1 MERKMIK
8 LVATDMDGTFLDSK
22 KEFDPKFIDIFHE
35 LNKLHIKFVVASGQQ
50 YYRLYQ
56 RFIPMSEDICFI
68 AENGTFVAMGS
79 QKLFANEIRRDLV
92 NQAIDIIEKT
102 PRLFMIMCGTKAA
115 YIEKKYQSYEYEV
128 KKYYCMYEFV
138 DSFDEVD
145 DEIIKLAIYDPD
157 YNIKELLADVLSQLP
172 KELKTVTSGN
182 EWMDITNKEANK
194 GLSMTFLEEY
204 LGVHR
209 DEAMAFGDQMNDYE
223 LLKSVKYS
231 YAMDNAVD
239 EIKDIAYG
247 IVPSN
252 IEQGVLIKLEE
263 LIKNKGHIK

>member
-1 MERKMIK
+1 MIK
-8 LVATDMDGTFLDSK
+8 LVATDMDGTFLDSD
-22 KEFDPKFIDIFHE
+22 KEFDPRFIDVFHE
-35 LNKLHIKFVVASGQQ
+35 LKKLGIQFVVASGQQ

-56 RFIPMSEDICFI
+56 RFIPMSEDMCFI
-68 AENGTFVAMGS
+68 AENGTYVAMGS
-79 QKLFANEIRRDLV
+79 QKLFANEIKRELV
-92 NQAIDIIEKT
+92 DQAVEIIENT

-115 YIEKKYQSYEYEV
+115 YIEKKYRDYEYEV

-138 DSFDEVD
+138 DSFDDVD
-145 DEIIKLAIYDPD
+145 DEIIKLAIYDPE
-157 YNIKELLADVLSQLP
+157 YRIKELLNDVLLQLP

-194 GLSMTFLEEY
+194 GLSMIFLQEY
-204 LGVHR
+204 LGIHD
-209 DEAMAFGDQMNDYE
+209 DEAVAFGDQMNDYE

-231 YAMDNAVD
+231 FAMDNAVD
-239 EIKDIAYG
+239 AIKEIAYG

-263 LIKNKGHIK
+263 IIKNKGNI

>member
-1 MERKMIK
+1 MIK
-8 LVATDMDGTFLDSK
+8 LVATDMDGTFLNSD
-22 KEFDPKFIDIFHE
+22 KEFDPRFIDIFHE
-35 LNKLHIKFVVASGQQ
+35 LNKLKIKFVVASGQQ

-68 AENGTFVAMGS
+68 AENGTYVAMGS
-79 QKLFANEIRRDLV
+79 QKLFANEMRRDLV
-92 NQAIDIIEKT
+92 NQVVDIIDKT
-102 PRLFMIMCGTKAA
+102 PRLIMIMCGTKAA
-115 YIEKKYQSYEYEV
+115 YIERRYQDYEYEV
-128 KKYYCMYEFV
+128 KKYYCMYQFV

-145 DEIIKLAIYDPD
+145 DEIIKLAIYDPK
-157 YNIKELLADVLSQLP
+157 YHIEELIGNVLLQLP
-172 KELKTVTSGN
+172 EELKTVTSGN

-194 GLSMTFLEEY
+194 GLSMIFLQEY
-204 LGVHR
+204 LGIHPE
-209 DEAMAFGDQMNDYE
+209 EAMAFGDQMNDYE

-263 LIKNKGHIK
+263 LIQNNGNI